1 MQSKYVEAIGI
12 LEELL
17 RIKKINFGINS
28 KDVRKN
34 NFHQL
39 SSIIVHEILQA
50 TMRNLQYFS
59 SLLLEEGGC

>member
-28 KDVRKN
+28 KDVRNK
-34 NFHQL
+34 
-39 SSIIVHEILQA
+39 
-50 TMRNLQYFS
+50 RFS
-59 SLLLEEGGC
+59 STFFDHSSRDLASNYAKFAIF

>member
-34 NFHQL
+34 NFYQL
-39 SSIIVHEILQA
+39 FSIIVHEILQA

>member
-28 KDVRKN
+28 KDVRKSISI
-34 NFHQL
+34 NFFR
-39 SSIIVHEILQA
+39 S
-50 TMRNLQYFS
+50 
-59 SLLLEEGGC
+59 